1 METIAVI
8 LMVILFLVLMVFVFS
23 TALLTPIIG
32 KKNLLF
38 VIVMGFIVGI
48 IGGAFFISPIMDD
61 IPGIATSFY
70 QGTSSD
76 LETINLNVSTNVDI
90 NQFINDAKNI
100 DGAKSIEVSGIT
112 VKTTKFSEGWK
123 NTLPNRVVASN
134 KDIVSAQFPT
144 NDTIEIQIQ
153 NGTNPQ
159 DEINKLK
166 DWLMLIAAI
175 SVKYSAVHVTIHA
188 DSSKTAQ
195 ITNQLSQNA
204 VVTSVEGPTQDR
216 INSFKAMIPD
226 KSNIVVLCGFIGI
239 LVGLAGVFIDTLLS
253 MFGDLKGRVS
263 RKGRE

>member
-8 LMVILFLVLMVFVFS
+8 LMVILFLVLMVFIFS

-32 KKNLLF
+32 KKNLIF
-38 VIVMGFIVGI
+38 VILMGFIVGV

-61 IPGIATSFY
+61 IPDIATSFY

-76 LETINLNVSTNVDI
+76 LETINLNISTNVDI
-90 NQFINDAKNI
+90 NQFISDAKNI
-100 DGAKSIEVSGIT
+100 EGVKSIEVSGIT
-112 VKTTKFSEGWK
+112 VKTSQFSDGWK
-123 NTLPNRVVASN
+123 NSLQKRITASN
-134 KDIVSAQFPT
+134 KDIVSTHIPT

-175 SVKYSAVHVTIHA
+175 NVKYSIVHVTVQA

-195 ITNQLSQNA
+195 ITGQLSQNA

-226 KSNIVVLCGFIGI
+226 KSNIVVLCGFIGV

-253 MFGDLKGRVS
+253 MFGDIKGRIIK
-263 RKGRE
+263 KGGE

>member
-32 KKNLLF
+32 KKNLIF
-38 VIVMGFIVGI
+38 VILMGFIVGV

-70 QGTSSD
+70 QSTSSD
-76 LETINLNVSTNVDI
+76 LETLNLNVSTNIDI
-90 NQFINDAKNI
+90 NQFINDAKKV
-100 DGAKSIEVSGIT
+100 DGVKSVEVSGIT
-112 VKTTKFSEGWK
+112 VKTDQFSDRWK
-123 NTLPNRVVASN
+123 NSLPNRIPSSN
-134 KDIVSAQFPT
+134 ENILSAQIPT

-159 DEINKLK
+159 DEIDKLK

-175 SVKYSAVHVTIHA
+175 NVKYSTVHISIQA
-188 DSSKTAQ
+188 EAAKTTQ
-195 ITNQLSQNA
+195 ISQQLSQNA
-204 VVTSVEGPTQDR
+204 VITEVKGPTQDK
-216 INSFKAMIPD
+216 INSLNAIIPD
-226 KSNIVVLCGFIGI
+226 KSNIVILCGFIGV

-253 MFGDLKGRVS
+253 MFGNIKGRII
-263 RKGRE
+263 KKNEE